1 VVLFVG
7 FQRADTALVFHRCG
21 DSRIGICVG
30 SAIVVFERREGEP
43 LNLKQLWS
51 AALGEMQLTLT
62 KGNYETWFK
71 DTAVISEEDD
81 VFMIGVPNAFAREW
95 LENKY
100 RAQVRETL
108 QRLIWRTVDV
118 RFVNMTAAS
127 VRYDR
132 PVAAVNTQT
141 GATSSAGSQGTG
153 PNSLATSA
161 EKSRDASIGQLLNPR
176 YTFSTFVVGSNN
188 RLPHAAALSVAERPG
203 HSYNP
208 LFIYGGSGLGKT
220 HLMHAI
226 GHAVISRHPKKRV
239 AYATSEKFTNEFI
252 NSIRAQKGEEF
263 RERYRRIDVLLIDDI
278 QFLTGKEGTQ
288 EEFFHTFNSIH
299 EEGKQIVLSSDRPP
313 KAIERLEDRLR
324 SRFEWGLI
332 ADISSPDLETRIA
345 ILRAKAEVQSIP
357 VPPPVID
364 FLAQRIVSNVRELE
378 GALTRIVA
386 YATLNAVPVT
396 TQLAQEILQNILY
409 NPRQKT
415 LSPAKIVETVARY
428 YGVPVEQLR
437 GKARDK
443 QVVLPRQIAMYLMR
457 EETEA
462 PLLRIGEALGGRDH
476 STVLHGCEKI
486 EREMA
491 ENDDFRRDVGAL
503 REMLYTE

>member
-1 VVLFVG
+1 VL
-7 FQRADTALVFHRCG
+7 
-21 DSRIGICVG
+21 
-30 SAIVVFERREGEP
+30 FERREGEP
-43 LNLKQLWS
+43 LNLKALWS
-51 AALGEMQLTLT
+51 AALGEIQVGLS

-71 DTAVISEEDD
+71 DTAIVSEEDD

-95 LENKY
+95 LDNKY
-100 RAQVRETL
+100 RTQIRETL
-108 QRLIWRTVDV
+108 TRLLSRTVDV
-118 RFVNMTAAS
+118 RFVNLVAAS
-127 VRYDR
+127 VRADR
-132 PVAAVNTQT
+132 PVAATPA
-141 GATSSAGSQGTG
+141 GSATSNGNQASER
-153 PNSLATSA
+153 P
-161 EKSRDASIGQLLNPR
+161 RDASAPALLNPR
-176 YTFSTFVVGSNN
+176 YSFSTFVVGSNN
-188 RLPHAAALSVAERPG
+188 RLAHAAALSVAERPG

-208 LFIYGGSGLGKT
+208 LFVYGGSGLGKT

-226 GHAVISRHPKKRV
+226 GHAVIGRHPKKRV

-288 EEFFHTFNSIH
+288 EEFFHTFNAIH

-345 ILRAKAEVQSIP
+345 ILRAKAEAQNVP

-364 FLAQRIVSNVRELE
+364 FLAQRIVSNIRELE

-415 LSPAKIVETVARY
+415 LSPDKIVEAVARY
-428 YGVPVEQLR
+428 YGVPVGELK

>member
-1 VVLFVG
+1 M
-7 FQRADTALVFHRCG
+7 
-21 DSRIGICVG
+21 
-30 SAIVVFERREGEP
+30 FERREGEP
-43 LNLKQLWS
+43 LNLKSLWS
-51 AALGEMQLTLT
+51 AALGEIQVTLT
-62 KGNYETWFK
+62 KGNYDTWFK
-71 DTAVISEEDD
+71 DTAIVSEEDD
-81 VFMIGVPNAFAREW
+81 VFLIGVPNAFAREW
-95 LENKY
+95 LESKY
-100 RAQVRETL
+100 RQQVRETL
-108 QRLIWRTVDV
+108 HRLLSRTVDV
-118 RFVNMTAAS
+118 RFVNLTAAS

-132 PVAAVNTQT
+132 PVAAVP
-141 GATSSAGSQGTG
+141 GAAPAADMAADRG
-153 PNSLATSA
+153 
-161 EKSRDASIGQLLNPR
+161 RDTPVGQLLNPR
-176 YTFSTFVVGSNN
+176 YSFSTFVVGSNN
-188 RLPHAAALSVAERPG
+188 RLAHAAALSVAERPG

-226 GHAVISRHPKKRV
+226 GHAVIGRHPKKRV

-252 NSIRAQKGEEF
+252 NAIRGQKSEEF

-288 EEFFHTFNSIH
+288 EEFFHTFNAIH

-332 ADISSPDLETRIA
+332 ADISTPDLETRIA
-345 ILRAKAEVQSIP
+345 ILRAKAEAQNVP

-364 FLAQRIVSNVRELE
+364 FLAQRIVSNIRELE

-386 YATLNAVPVT
+386 YATLNATPVT

-415 LSPAKIVETVARY
+415 LSPERIVETVAKY

-503 REMLYTE
+503 REMLYTD

>member
-1 VVLFVG
+1 M
-7 FQRADTALVFHRCG
+7 
-21 DSRIGICVG
+21 
-30 SAIVVFERREGEP
+30 FERREGEP

-51 AALGEMQLTLT
+51 AALGEMQLVLS

-71 DTAVISEEDD
+71 ETAIVSEEDD

-95 LENKY
+95 LESKY

-108 QRLIWRTVDV
+108 QRLIGRTVDV
-118 RFVNMTAAS
+118 RFVNMTASSARS
-127 VRYDR
+127 DR
-132 PVAAVNTQT
+132 PVAAVPGAGAGPGQSASLPGNT
-141 GATSSAGSQGTG
+141 GSDRPREASAG
-153 PNSLATSA
+153 A
-161 EKSRDASIGQLLNPR
+161 LLNPR
-176 YTFSTFVVGSNN
+176 YTFSTLVVGSNN
-188 RLPHAAALSVAERPG
+188 RLAHAAALSVAERPG

-226 GHAVISRHPKKRV
+226 GHAVLSRHPKKRV

-288 EEFFHTFNSIH
+288 EEFFHTFNAIH

-332 ADISSPDLETRIA
+332 ADISTPDLETRIA
-345 ILRAKAEVQSIP
+345 ILRAKAEAQSTP
-357 VPPPVID
+357 VPPPVVD
-364 FLAQRIVSNVRELE
+364 FLAQRIVSNIRELE
-378 GALTRIVA
+378 GALTRICA
-386 YATLNAVPVT
+386 YATLNAQPVT

-415 LSPAKIVETVARY
+415 LTPDKIVETVARY
-428 YGVPVEQLR
+428 YGVPVGELK

-491 ENDDFRRDVGAL
+491 EDDDFRRDVGAL
-503 REMLYTE
+503 REMLYAE

>member
-1 VVLFVG
+1 VGSVVL
-7 FQRADTALVFHRCG
+7 
-21 DSRIGICVG
+21 
-30 SAIVVFERREGEP
+30 FERREGEP

-51 AALGEMQLTLT
+51 AALGEIQLSLS
-62 KGNYETWFK
+62 KANYETWFK
-71 DTAVISEEDD
+71 DTAIVSEEDD

-100 RAQVRETL
+100 RTQVRETL
-108 QRLIWRTVDV
+108 QRLLSRTVDV

-127 VRYDR
+127 ARSDR
-132 PVAAVNTQT
+132 PVASVPAAAPTTASAAPERGRENPA
-141 GATSSAGSQGTG
+141 GA
-153 PNSLATSA
+153 
-161 EKSRDASIGQLLNPR
+161 LLNQR

-188 RLPHAAALSVAERPG
+188 RLAHAAALSVAERPG

-226 GHAVISRHPKKRV
+226 GHAVTGRHPKKRV

-252 NSIRAQKGEEF
+252 NSIRGQKSEEF

-288 EEFFHTFNSIH
+288 EEFFHTFNAIH

-332 ADISSPDLETRIA
+332 ADISTPDLETRIA
-345 ILRAKAEVQSIP
+345 ILRAKAEAQSVP

-364 FLAQRIVSNVRELE
+364 FLAQRIVSNIRELE

-415 LSPAKIVETVARY
+415 LSPEKIVETVARY
-428 YGVPVEQLR
+428 YGIPAEQLR

-443 QVVLPRQIAMYLMR
+443 QIVLPRQIAMYLMR

-491 ENDDFRRDVGAL
+491 ENDDFRRDVGAV
-503 REMLYTE
+503 REMLYSD

>member
-1 VVLFVG
+1 M
-7 FQRADTALVFHRCG
+7 
-21 DSRIGICVG
+21 
-30 SAIVVFERREGEP
+30 
-43 LNLKQLWS
+43 NLKQLWH
-51 AALGEMQLTLT
+51 AALGELQLGLT
-62 KGNYETWFK
+62 KGNYDTWFK
-71 DTAVISEEDD
+71 DTAIVSEEDD
-81 VFMIGVPNAFAREW
+81 VYCVGVPNAFAREW

-100 RAQVRETL
+100 RQQVRDAL
-108 QRLIWRTVDV
+108 RHLIGRTVDV
-118 RFVNMTAAS
+118 RFVTLTAAS
-127 VRYDR
+127 VRTDR
-132 PVAAVNTQT
+132 PVASS
-141 GATSSAGSQGTG
+141 GAAAGGPPASSAAAPAQERREGS
-153 PNSLATSA
+153 AA
-161 EKSRDASIGQLLNPR
+161 ALLNAR

-188 RLPHAAALSVAERPG
+188 RLAHAAALSVAERPG

-252 NSIRAQKGEEF
+252 NSIRGQKSEEF

-288 EEFFHTFNSIH
+288 EEFFHTFNAIH

-332 ADISSPDLETRIA
+332 ADISTPDLETRIA
-345 ILRAKAEVQSIP
+345 ILRAKAEAQSVA
-357 VPPPVID
+357 VPPPVVD
-364 FLAQRIVSNVRELE
+364 FLAQRIVSNIRELE

-386 YATLNAVPVT
+386 YATLSAVPVT
-396 TQLAQEILQNILY
+396 TQLAQEMLQNILY

-415 LSPAKIVETVARY
+415 LSPDRIVDTVARY
-428 YGVPVEQLR
+428 YGVPAEQLR

-462 PLLRIGEALGGRDH
+462 PLMRIGEALGGRDH

-503 REMLYTE
+503 REMLYSD

>member
-1 VVLFVG
+1 M
-7 FQRADTALVFHRCG
+7 
-21 DSRIGICVG
+21 
-30 SAIVVFERREGEP
+30 FERREGEP

-51 AALGEMQLTLT
+51 AALGEMQLVLS

-71 DTAVISEEDD
+71 ETAIVSEEDD

-95 LENKY
+95 LESKY

-108 QRLIWRTVDV
+108 QRLIGRTVDV
-118 RFVNMTAAS
+118 RFVNMTASSARS
-127 VRYDR
+127 DR
-132 PVAAVNTQT
+132 PVAAVPGAGAGPGQSASLPGNT
-141 GATSSAGSQGTG
+141 GSDRPREASAG
-153 PNSLATSA
+153 A
-161 EKSRDASIGQLLNPR
+161 LLNPR
-176 YTFSTFVVGSNN
+176 YTFSTLVVGSNN
-188 RLPHAAALSVAERPG
+188 RLAHAAALSVAERPG

-226 GHAVISRHPKKRV
+226 GHAVLSRHPKKRV

-288 EEFFHTFNSIH
+288 EEFFHTFNAIH

-332 ADISSPDLETRIA
+332 ADISTPDLETRIA
-345 ILRAKAEVQSIP
+345 ILRAKAEAQSVA

-364 FLAQRIVSNVRELE
+364 FLAQRIVSNIRELE
-378 GALTRIVA
+378 GALTRICA
-386 YATLNAVPVT
+386 YATLNAQPVT

-415 LSPAKIVETVARY
+415 LTPDKIVETVARY
-428 YGVPVEQLR
+428 YGVPVGELK

-491 ENDDFRRDVGAL
+491 EDDDFRRDVGAL
-503 REMLYTE
+503 REMLYAE

>member
-1 VVLFVG
+1 M
-7 FQRADTALVFHRCG
+7 
-21 DSRIGICVG
+21 
-30 SAIVVFERREGEP
+30 FERREGEP
-43 LNLKQLWS
+43 LNVKQLWH
-51 AALGEMQLTLT
+51 AALGELQLGLT
-62 KGNYETWFK
+62 KGNYDTWFK
-71 DTAVISEEDD
+71 DTAIVSEEDD
-81 VFMIGVPNAFAREW
+81 VFCVGVPNAFAREW

-100 RAQVRETL
+100 RQQVRDTL
-108 QRLIWRTVDV
+108 RHLVGRTVDV
-118 RFVNMTAAS
+118 RFVTLTAAS
-127 VRYDR
+127 VRTDR
-132 PVAAVNTQT
+132 PIASSGGGGSSAP
-141 GATSSAGSQGTG
+141 GATTPGQ
-153 PNSLATSA
+153 
-161 EKSRDASIGQLLNPR
+161 ERRDATAAALLNAR

-188 RLPHAAALSVAERPG
+188 RLAHAAALSVAERPG

-252 NSIRAQKGEEF
+252 NSIRGQKSEEF

-288 EEFFHTFNSIH
+288 EEFFHTFNAIH

-332 ADISSPDLETRIA
+332 ADISTPDLETRIA
-345 ILRAKAEVQSIP
+345 ILRAKAEAQSVA

-364 FLAQRIVSNVRELE
+364 FLAQRIVSNIRELE

-386 YATLNAVPVT
+386 YATLSAVPVT
-396 TQLAQEILQNILY
+396 TQLAQEMLQNILY

-415 LSPAKIVETVARY
+415 LSPDRIVDTVARY
-428 YGVPVEQLR
+428 YGVPAEQLR

-462 PLLRIGEALGGRDH
+462 PLMRIGEALGGRDH

-503 REMLYTE
+503 REMLYSD